1 MEYEN
6 YIKECKKT
14 KDALQITRIVEH
26 IIIGVRKKYSTR
38 FLAERLN
45 KYKIFSIM
53 NRLWTPSSLHVQIRK
68 IYMSDPCSSIAM
80 EFKNFLNTGRATEE
94 DVLLLSSRVRKC

>member
-1 MEYEN
+1 MEYES
-6 YIKECKKT
+6 YINKCKRK
-14 KDALQITRIVEH
+14 KDPLRIKRIVEH
-26 IIIGVRKKYSTR
+26 IIIGLRKKYPTR

-45 KYKIFSIM
+45 KYKVFSIM
-53 NRLWTPSSLHVQIRK
+53 DKPWTPSSLHVQIRK

-80 EFKNFLNTGRATEE
+80 EFKNFLNTGKATEE

>member
-14 KDALQITRIVEH
+14 KDPLRIEKIVEH
-26 IIIGVRKKYSTR
+26 IIIGLRKKYSTR

-45 KYKIFSIM
+45 RYKIFSIM
-53 NRLWTPSSLHVQIRK
+53 DKPWTASSLHVQIRK

-80 EFKNFLNTGRATEE
+80 EFKKFLNTGKATEE
-94 DVLLLSSRVRKC
+94 DVLLLSLRVRRC